1 MEKTYVAIDLKS
13 FYASVECVERQLDPL
28 NTNLVV
34 ADESRTE
41 KTICLAVSPSLKSFG
56 ISGRARLFE
65 VIQRVEQVNK
75 ERLQKAPK
83 RQFAKKSYIYSEL
96 SDPACELD
104 YIVATPQMAKY
115 LAVSAKIYGIYLKY
129 VSPEDIFAYSI
140 DEVFIDATGYL
151 GLYNV
156 DGRGFAQMLILDVLK
171 TTGITA
177 TAGVGTNMY
186 LCKEVLFMFMNVA
199 YLNNSTS
206 TVVDNTKPLIVTSC
220 GNYRVKNR
228 SEVVTHRPKGRKDY
242 QLLYIASGK
251 GHFFIH
257 GEEKTVSAG
266 NIIIYLPDQP
276 QEYVYYRADQT
287 DVYWVHF
294 TGNEV
299 EEILKYYNINLK
311 NNILYIGTSPDYQWL
326 FGQMIQE
333 LQLCRPR
340 YDELISL
347 QLRNIFVLI
356 SRAIMSAKK
365 FSSTSEKEV
374 AFAMHYFRKNY
385 NTEISIEE
393 YSESRGLSNCW
404 FIQCFK
410 EITGSSPLQYILKLR
425 ISNAQNLLENTDYT
439 ITEIANMVGYTNSL
453 YFSRLFHKYIG
464 MSPKEYR
471 KVKLKENLRE

>member
-1 MEKTYVAIDLKS
+1 MRWRFLLT
-13 FYASVECVERQLDPL
+13 
-28 NTNLVV
+28 VV
-34 ADESRTE
+34 SLYPFAG
-41 KTICLAVSPSLKSFG
+41 SLKEPPS
-56 ISGRARLFE
+56 R
-65 VIQRVEQVNK
+65 
-75 ERLQKAPK
+75 
-83 RQFAKKSYIYSEL
+83 
-96 SDPACELD
+96 
-104 YIVATPQMAKY
+104 
-115 LAVSAKIYGIYLKY
+115 
-129 VSPEDIFAYSI
+129 I
-140 DEVFIDATGYL
+140 DKMEVFICQTMQIRVNGIVWLLPNPSADLHEIRLTALNTYVSL
-151 GLYNV
+151 KNV
-156 DGRGFAQMLILDVLK
+156 I
-171 TTGITA
+171 
-177 TAGVGTNMY
+177 
-186 LCKEVLFMFMNVA
+186 
-199 YLNNSTS
+199 
-206 TVVDNTKPLIVTSC
+206 
-220 GNYRVKNR
+220 
-228 SEVVTHRPKGRKDY
+228 
-242 QLLYIASGK
+242 
-251 GHFFIH
+251 
-257 GEEKTVSAG
+257 
-266 NIIIYLPDQP
+266 
-276 QEYVYYRADQT
+276 
-287 DVYWVHF
+287 
-294 TGNEV
+294 
-299 EEILKYYNINLK
+299 INLQ

-425 ISNAQNLLENTDYT
+425 ISNAQSLLENTDYT

-464 MSPKEYR
+464 MSPKEYG

>member
-1 MEKTYVAIDLKS
+1 
-13 FYASVECVERQLDPL
+13 
-28 NTNLVV
+28 
-34 ADESRTE
+34 
-41 KTICLAVSPSLKSFG
+41 
-56 ISGRARLFE
+56 
-65 VIQRVEQVNK
+65 
-75 ERLQKAPK
+75 
-83 RQFAKKSYIYSEL
+83 
-96 SDPACELD
+96 
-104 YIVATPQMAKY
+104 
-115 LAVSAKIYGIYLKY
+115 
-129 VSPEDIFAYSI
+129 
-140 DEVFIDATGYL
+140 
-151 GLYNV
+151 
-156 DGRGFAQMLILDVLK
+156 
-171 TTGITA
+171 
-177 TAGVGTNMY
+177 
-186 LCKEVLFMFMNVA
+186 MFMNVA

-299 EEILKYYNINLK
+299 EEILKYYNINLQ

-356 SRAIMSAKK
+356 SRAIS
-365 FSSTSEKEV
+365 
-374 AFAMHYFRKNY
+374 KNY

>member
-1 MEKTYVAIDLKS
+1 
-13 FYASVECVERQLDPL
+13 
-28 NTNLVV
+28 
-34 ADESRTE
+34 
-41 KTICLAVSPSLKSFG
+41 
-56 ISGRARLFE
+56 
-65 VIQRVEQVNK
+65 
-75 ERLQKAPK
+75 
-83 RQFAKKSYIYSEL
+83 
-96 SDPACELD
+96 
-104 YIVATPQMAKY
+104 
-115 LAVSAKIYGIYLKY
+115 
-129 VSPEDIFAYSI
+129 
-140 DEVFIDATGYL
+140 
-151 GLYNV
+151 
-156 DGRGFAQMLILDVLK
+156 
-171 TTGITA
+171 
-177 TAGVGTNMY
+177 
-186 LCKEVLFMFMNVA
+186 MFMNVA

-276 QEYVYYRADQT
+276 QEYVYYREDQT

-299 EEILKYYNINLK
+299 EEILKYYNINLQ

-356 SRAIMSAKK
+356 SRAIMSQRNSAAQVKK
-365 FSSTSEKEV
+365 KLLLRCTIFVRITTQKSALRSTPNPEGLATVGLFSALKKSQV
-374 AFAMHYFRKNY
+374 PVRCN
-385 NTEISIEE
+385 IS
-393 YSESRGLSNCW
+393 
-404 FIQCFK
+404 
-410 EITGSSPLQYILKLR
+410 
-425 ISNAQNLLENTDYT
+425 
-439 ITEIANMVGYTNSL
+439 
-453 YFSRLFHKYIG
+453 
-464 MSPKEYR
+464 
-471 KVKLKENLRE
+471 

>member
-1 MEKTYVAIDLKS
+1 
-13 FYASVECVERQLDPL
+13 
-28 NTNLVV
+28 
-34 ADESRTE
+34 
-41 KTICLAVSPSLKSFG
+41 
-56 ISGRARLFE
+56 
-65 VIQRVEQVNK
+65 
-75 ERLQKAPK
+75 
-83 RQFAKKSYIYSEL
+83 
-96 SDPACELD
+96 
-104 YIVATPQMAKY
+104 
-115 LAVSAKIYGIYLKY
+115 
-129 VSPEDIFAYSI
+129 
-140 DEVFIDATGYL
+140 
-151 GLYNV
+151 
-156 DGRGFAQMLILDVLK
+156 
-171 TTGITA
+171 
-177 TAGVGTNMY
+177 
-186 LCKEVLFMFMNVA
+186 MFMNVA

-299 EEILKYYNINLK
+299 EEILKYYNINLQ

-326 FGQMIQE
+326 FSQMIQE

-374 AFAMHYFRKNY
+374 AFAIYYFRKNY

-393 YSESRGLSNCW
+393 YSKSRGLSNCW

-425 ISNAQNLLENTDYT
+425 ISNAQSLLENTDYT

>member
-1 MEKTYVAIDLKS
+1 
-13 FYASVECVERQLDPL
+13 
-28 NTNLVV
+28 
-34 ADESRTE
+34 
-41 KTICLAVSPSLKSFG
+41 
-56 ISGRARLFE
+56 
-65 VIQRVEQVNK
+65 
-75 ERLQKAPK
+75 
-83 RQFAKKSYIYSEL
+83 
-96 SDPACELD
+96 
-104 YIVATPQMAKY
+104 
-115 LAVSAKIYGIYLKY
+115 
-129 VSPEDIFAYSI
+129 
-140 DEVFIDATGYL
+140 
-151 GLYNV
+151 
-156 DGRGFAQMLILDVLK
+156 
-171 TTGITA
+171 
-177 TAGVGTNMY
+177 
-186 LCKEVLFMFMNVA
+186 MFMNVA

-276 QEYVYYRADQT
+276 QEYVYYREDQT

-299 EEILKYYNINLK
+299 EEILKYYNINLQ

-374 AFAMHYFRKNY
+374 AFAMHYSQ
-385 NTEISIEE
+385 TIERTANADLRTNPSMYTVE
-393 YSESRGLSNCW
+393 MRIRGNKVRVYSESSYTLRFRAVLN
-404 FIQCFK
+404 
-410 EITGSSPLQYILKLR
+410 GS
-425 ISNAQNLLENTDYT
+425 AETV
-439 ITEIANMVGYTNSL
+439 M
-453 YFSRLFHKYIG
+453 
-464 MSPKEYR
+464 
-471 KVKLKENLRE
+471 

>member
-1 MEKTYVAIDLKS
+1 
-13 FYASVECVERQLDPL
+13 
-28 NTNLVV
+28 
-34 ADESRTE
+34 
-41 KTICLAVSPSLKSFG
+41 
-56 ISGRARLFE
+56 
-65 VIQRVEQVNK
+65 
-75 ERLQKAPK
+75 
-83 RQFAKKSYIYSEL
+83 
-96 SDPACELD
+96 
-104 YIVATPQMAKY
+104 
-115 LAVSAKIYGIYLKY
+115 
-129 VSPEDIFAYSI
+129 
-140 DEVFIDATGYL
+140 
-151 GLYNV
+151 
-156 DGRGFAQMLILDVLK
+156 
-171 TTGITA
+171 
-177 TAGVGTNMY
+177 
-186 LCKEVLFMFMNVA
+186 MFMNVA

-228 SEVVTHRPKGRKDY
+228 SEVVTHRTKGRKDY

-299 EEILKYYNINLK
+299 EEILKYYNINLQ

-356 SRAIMSAKK
+356 SRAIMSTNK

-393 YSESRGLSNCW
+393 YSESRGFSNCW

-425 ISNAQNLLENTDYT
+425 ISNAQSLLENTDYT